1 MGSGPL
7 PGTVVQ
13 EDRMMVPGIGAA
25 LFAEARVLA
34 GGVKAAGELIHLP
47 GGAMILVSGMGA
59 ARARLAA
66 GALLENGATAL
77 VSWGFA
83 GGLLPGLPA
92 GSLILPENVIAADQ
106 IVYPVD
112 SAWHERLCR
121 QLQGFAGLYKGPL
134 AESPAMLASCV
145 EKKRLFSR
153 TGAIAVDMESASM
166 ALSAKKARVPFMVI
180 RAITDPAEMV
190 IPQSIQNSVDEFG
203 RVWFSRVIQ
212 GVVKHPM
219 DLPLLVRL
227 GRNFRA
233 ARAALAKVAF
243 QAGSNL
249 LCPAEKLGERGFS
262 KRAPGS

>member
-1 MGSGPL
+1 MP
-7 PGTVVQ
+7 
-13 EDRMMVPGIGAA
+13 PGIVAA

-34 GGVKAAGELIHLP
+34 KGLKAAGRLIHLP
-47 GGAMILVSGMGA
+47 GGAMMLLSGMGA
-59 ARARLAA
+59 DRARLAA
-66 GALLENGATAL
+66 QALLENGATAL
-77 VSWGFA
+77 ASWGFT

-92 GSLILPENVIAADQ
+92 GSLILPEKVIAADQ

-112 SAWHERLCR
+112 SVWHKRLCR
-121 QLQGFAGLYKGPL
+121 QLLGSVDLYKGPL
-134 AESPAMLASCV
+134 AESPALLVSCA

-166 ALSAKKARVPFMVI
+166 ALVAKESGVPFMVI
-180 RAITDPAEMV
+180 RTITDPAEMV
-190 IPQSIQNSVDEFG
+190 IPQSVQNSVDEFG

-233 ARAALAKVAF
+233 ARATLAKVAF

-249 LCPAEKLGERGFS
+249 LCPPGRLGE
-262 KRAPGS
+262 